1 MNFESLLSDHD
12 IHVLSIGLDSF
23 NKQDVFLFPEEEI
36 QLTALYNDKRKN
48 EFLGARKL
56 RNELLIKSPIAYNE
70 IGKPFSIDDPQIAI
84 SISHTKDLVIMGK
97 APFEIGIDV
106 EIAQEKIIKII
117 DKFASKHEKNLYELA
132 QFNLIEW
139 YTFIWCAKEAIYKLG
154 QLKGLSFKEEIFIE
168 KIETTEHDF
177 IQLAASIKTK
187 KNSES
192 AITVYC
198 FKSENYLFAVAR
210 FKD

>member
-1 MNFESLLSDHD
+1 MNFEILLSDHD
-12 IHVLSIGLDSF
+12 IHVLSVGLNSLLKEDI
-23 NKQDVFLFPEEEI
+23 FLFPEEEK
-36 QLTALYNDKRKN
+36 QLILFQNDKRKN

-56 RNELLIKSPIAYNE
+56 RNELLIKSSIAYNE
-70 IGKPFSIDDPQIAI
+70 IGKPFLIDDPQTAI

-97 APFEIGIDV
+97 APFEIGLDV
-106 EIAQEKIIKII
+106 EIAQEKIIRII
-117 DKFASKHEKNLYELA
+117 DKFASEHEKNLYPLA

-154 QLKGLSFKEEIFIE
+154 QVKGLSFKEEIFIE
-168 KIETTEHDF
+168 KIETATHDF
-177 IQLAASIKTK
+177 LQLTASIKPK

>member
-1 MNFESLLSDHD
+1 MNFEILLSDHD
-12 IHVLSIGLDSF
+12 IHVLSVGLNSLLKEDI
-23 NKQDVFLFPEEEI
+23 FLFPEEEK
-36 QLTALYNDKRKN
+36 QLILFQNDKRKN

-56 RNELLIKSPIAYNE
+56 RNELLIKSSIAYNE
-70 IGKPFSIDDPQIAI
+70 IGKPFLIDDPQTAI

-97 APFEIGIDV
+97 APFEIGLDV

-117 DKFASKHEKNLYELA
+117 DKFASEHEKNLYPLA

-154 QLKGLSFKEEIFIE
+154 QVKGLSFKEEIFIE
-168 KIETTEHDF
+168 KIETATHDF
-177 IQLAASIKTK
+177 LQLTAVTNPN
-187 KNSES
+187 KNIEG

>member
-1 MNFESLLSDHD
+1 MNFEILLSDHD
-12 IHVLSIGLDSF
+12 IHVLSVGLNSLLKEDI
-23 NKQDVFLFPEEEI
+23 FLFPEEEK
-36 QLTALYNDKRKN
+36 QLILFQNDKRKN

-56 RNELLIKSPIAYNE
+56 RNELLIKSSIAYNE
-70 IGKPFSIDDPQIAI
+70 IGKPFLIDDPQTAI

-97 APFEIGIDV
+97 APFEIGLDV
-106 EIAQEKIIKII
+106 EIAQEKIIRII
-117 DKFASKHEKNLYELA
+117 DKFASEHEKNLYPLA

-139 YTFIWCAKEAIYKLG
+139 YTFIWCAKE
-154 QLKGLSFKEEIFIE
+154 IFIE
-168 KIETTEHDF
+168 KIETATHDF
-177 IQLAASIKTK
+177 LQLTAVTNPN
-187 KNSES
+187 KNIEG

>member
-1 MNFESLLSDHD
+1 MNFEILLSDHD
-12 IHVLSIGLDSF
+12 IHVLSVGLNSLLKEDI
-23 NKQDVFLFPEEEI
+23 FLFPEEEK
-36 QLTALYNDKRKN
+36 QLILFQNDKRKN

-56 RNELLIKSPIAYNE
+56 RNELLIKSSIAYNE
-70 IGKPFSIDDPQIAI
+70 IGKPFLIDNPQTAI

-97 APFEIGIDV
+97 APFEIGLDV

-117 DKFASKHEKNLYELA
+117 DKFASEHEKNLYPLA

-154 QLKGLSFKEEIFIE
+154 QVKGLSFKEEIFIE
-168 KIETTEHDF
+168 KIETATHDF
-177 IQLAASIKTK
+177 LQLTAVTNPN
-187 KNSES
+187 KNIEG

>member
-1 MNFESLLSDHD
+1 MNFEILLSDHD
-12 IHVLSIGLDSF
+12 IHVLSVGLNSLLKEDI
-23 NKQDVFLFPEEEI
+23 FLFPEEEK
-36 QLTALYNDKRKN
+36 QLTLFQNDKRKN

-56 RNELLIKSPIAYNE
+56 RNELLIKSSIAYNE
-70 IGKPFSIDDPQIAI
+70 IGKPFLIDDPQTAI

-97 APFEIGIDV
+97 APFEIGLDV

-117 DKFASKHEKNLYELA
+117 DKFASEHEKNLYPLA

-154 QLKGLSFKEEIFIE
+154 QVKGLSFKEEIFIE
-168 KIETTEHDF
+168 KIETATHDF
-177 IQLAASIKTK
+177 LQLTAVTNPN
-187 KNSES
+187 KNIAG

>member
-1 MNFESLLSDHD
+1 MNFEILLSDHD
-12 IHVLSIGLDSF
+12 IHVLSVGLNSLLKEDI
-23 NKQDVFLFPEEEI
+23 FLFPEEEK
-36 QLTALYNDKRKN
+36 QLILFQNDKRKN

-56 RNELLIKSPIAYNE
+56 RNELLIKSSIAYNE
-70 IGKPFSIDDPQIAI
+70 IGKPFLIDNPQTAI

-97 APFEIGIDV
+97 APFEIGLDV

-117 DKFASKHEKNLYELA
+117 DKFASEHEKNLYPLA

-154 QLKGLSFKEEIFIE
+154 QVKGLSFKEEIFIE
-168 KIETTEHDF
+168 KIETATHDF
-177 IQLAASIKTK
+177 LQLTASIKPK

>member
-1 MNFESLLSDHD
+1 MNFEILLSDHD
-12 IHVLSIGLDSF
+12 IHVLSVGLNSLLKEDI
-23 NKQDVFLFPEEEI
+23 FLFPEEEK
-36 QLTALYNDKRKN
+36 QLILFQNDKRKN

-56 RNELLIKSPIAYNE
+56 RNELLIKSSIAYNE
-70 IGKPFSIDDPQIAI
+70 IGKPFLIDDPQTAI

-97 APFEIGIDV
+97 APFEIGLDV
-106 EIAQEKIIKII
+106 EIAQEKIIRII
-117 DKFASKHEKNLYELA
+117 DKFASEHEKNLYPLA

-154 QLKGLSFKEEIFIE
+154 QVKGLSFKEEIFIE
-168 KIETTEHDF
+168 KIETATHDF
-177 IQLAASIKTK
+177 LQLTAVTNPN
-187 KNSES
+187 KNIEG